1 MSHLDEMTCLLYVD
15 GQLDAARVV
24 ELSVHLDGCPECR
37 RLLVALQHETLA
49 VSQALREE
57 NEPLPAHL
65 LAAEP
70 SEGASWGWLTALA
83 LAATGFYTLWNVYVQ
98 PWMQNLQESGFGGQ
112 YFLTMLLLNGAFWKG
127 WNDMLQ
133 FIILGSIAV
142 LGAGLL
148 FLFRRNLRRF
158 SSLSVFLAVPLLF
171 ALALPPAAQ
180 ATEFVKTHSTYELPL
195 GETRRSDLFIFANS
209 AHIDGTL
216 DGDLFFFGHSLTVD
230 GQVTGDVF
238 AFADAVRIKG
248 RVGGNVRSFNH
259 SITIEGQVARN
270 VMGFVSHFDLPSGAK
285 VGGSATLFVGN
296 MRVEGQLGRDLCA
309 FFGEGYLDG
318 PVGGDVRLY
327 QDRHTH
333 GIVVVGPRADIAGTF
348 QYRGPKAPDV
358 SSKARLATAPQV
370 RIVSERPKYFSSFN
384 YWYNAM
390 IWGMAFLMGL
400 VFISVAPGLVQETS
414 REVARIGAPLGL
426 GLVAFIVLPIA
437 AVIACVTVVGLG
449 LGISA
454 LFLWVFLLFF
464 AQVFA
469 AVWLGEAMLGATS
482 GTWPMTGRLALGL
495 FVLRLGAL
503 IPFLGGWV
511 RFLSCVLG
519 MGALA
524 LVIYRRMQ
532 RPAAPPHLAAAV
544 TVAPAA

>member
-1 MSHLDEMTCLLYVD
+1 MNHMDEMTCLLYLD
-15 GQLDAARVV
+15 GQLEAAHAA
-24 ELSVHLDGCPECR
+24 ELAVHLDACSDCR

-49 VSQALREE
+49 VSQALLEE
-57 NEPLPAHL
+57 NEPVPARL
-65 LAAEP
+65 LAPHAERP
-70 SEGASWGWLTALA
+70 ASWGWMVALG
-83 LAATGFYTLWNVYVQ
+83 LAASGIYTLWTIFVEPSMTQLDQV
-98 PWMQNLQESGFGGQ
+98 GFGG
-112 YFLTMLLLNGAFWKG
+112 YNLLAFVFINGALWKG

-142 LGAGLL
+142 LGAVLL
-148 FLFRRNLRRF
+148 FLVRRNLRRLA
-158 SSLSVFLAVPLLF
+158 SLSVLLAVPLLLS
-171 ALALPPAAQ
+171 LALPPPAQ
-180 ATEFVKTHSTYELPL
+180 ATEFVRTHSTYELPS
-195 GETRRSDLFIFANS
+195 GETRHGDIFVFANS

-230 GQVTGDVF
+230 GQVNGDVF
-238 AFADAVRIKG
+238 AFANAVRIKG
-248 RVGGNVRSFNH
+248 KVGGNVRAFNE
-259 SITIEGQVARN
+259 SITIEGEVARN
-270 VMGFVSHFDLPSGAK
+270 VLGFVSHFELPSGAK
-285 VGGSATLFVGN
+285 VDGSATLFVGN
-296 MRVEGQLGRDLCA
+296 MQVEGQLGRDLCA

-318 PVGGDVRLY
+318 TVGGEVRLY
-327 QDRHTH
+327 QSRHSH
-333 GIVVVGPRADIAGTF
+333 GIVQVGPRADVAGSF
-348 QYRGPKAPDV
+348 HYRGLKAPDV
-358 SSKARLATAPQV
+358 SSKARLASAPQV
-370 RIVSERPKYFSSFN
+370 QIVTARPEYLSSFN

-390 IWGMAFLMGL
+390 IWGMAFVMGL

-414 REVARIGAPLGL
+414 REVARLGAPLGL
-426 GLVAFIVLPIA
+426 GLVSFIVLPIA

-454 LFLWVFLLFF
+454 LFLWVFMLFF

-469 AVWLGEAMLGATS
+469 AVWLGEAMLGVTS

-532 RPAAPPHLAAAV
+532 RPAAPPQAIPAV
-544 TVAPAA
+544 TVAPAG